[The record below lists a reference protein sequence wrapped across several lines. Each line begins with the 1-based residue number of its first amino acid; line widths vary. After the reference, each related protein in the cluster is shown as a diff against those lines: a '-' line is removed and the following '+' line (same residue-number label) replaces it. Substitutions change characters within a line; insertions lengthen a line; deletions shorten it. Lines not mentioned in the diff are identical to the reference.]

1 MPDLVQIKSKI
12 ADMAKLVLSMWQ
24 TTFDAFMEHDRA
36 LITEV
41 LEKEKTLNLLEKELN
56 RELVDLGRNL
66 PQQDK
71 EKIAIYINIVGD
83 LELMGDYY
91 KDILERVEI
100 KITEKLLF
108 SDAAVEEYTN
118 LYHRTETA
126 MKEVVRALEEDDP
139 SLVKEVVKKD
149 EDIDDMV
156 DGYRNR
162 HNQRMLDGLCS
173 PIACNMYLNMLD
185 FTAAVYYHSKKIAR
199 NLLKIK

>member
-1 MPDLVQIKSKI
+1 MSDLVQIKSKI
-12 ADMAKLVLSMWQ
+12 AGMAKLVFSMWQ

-149 EDIDDMV
+149 EDIDD
-156 DGYRNR
+156 
-162 HNQRMLDGLCS
+162 
-173 PIACNMYLNMLD
+173 
-185 FTAAVYYHSKKIAR
+185 
-199 NLLKIK
+199 